1 MRKGILLNILFIIGM
16 TCLVSCNDDNK
27 KALDEGKNTES
38 GNGQEGSMDPITE
51 FTAAATSKANELQ
64 LKWKNPSDA
73 VLVEISYALEVGG
86 GGIPLITNVRVYG
99 EKNSKYTLQLLE
111 FGTYQIAAV
120 AIDNYGN
127 RSEKVTISATPAEKD
142 AIDPDIIAEYKLPI
156 ADPFVLYHEGKYY
169 AYGTRVNGFEVYISD
184 DLKHW
189 KRNETKSLSPENSWG
204 ARWYWAPEVY
214 YVKSKNLF
222 YMFYSVDEHI
232 CAAISTSPEGPFV
245 QREKKP
251 IVADEKGIDTSL
263 FIDDDGTPYL
273 YYVRFTD
280 GNVIWVAEMNDDL
293 TSIKKETLTK
303 CISVTDEWE
312 KKQAKVTE
320 GPSLLKKGDTYYL
333 IYSAN
338 HYESKDYA
346 VGYATATSPKG
357 PWTKYSGNPILR
369 RDKEAAKSV
378 GLVGT
383 GHGAPF
389 VCADGSYKY
398 IFHAHASET
407 SVGPRTSYISNFNIS
422 DKGVISITGETI
434 EPVRIK

>member
-1 MRKGILLNILFIIGM
+1 MRKGIFLNILFIIGM

-189 KRNETKSLSPENSWG
+189 KRNETKALSPENSWG

>member
-1 MRKGILLNILFIIGM
+1 MRKRILFNILFIIGM
-16 TCLVSCNDDNK
+16 TCLVSCNDDNE

-38 GNGQEGSMDPITE
+38 GDVQEDSMDPITE
-51 FTAAATSKANELQ
+51 FTAVATLKANELQ

-86 GGIPLITNVRVYG
+86 GGTPLTTNVRVYG
-99 EKNSKYTLQLLE
+99 EKNSKYTLQLPE

-120 AIDNYGN
+120 AVDNYGK

-169 AYGTRVNGFEVYISD
+169 AYGTRVNGFEVYIS
-184 DLKHW
+184 
-189 KRNETKSLSPENSWG
+189 E
-204 ARWYWAPEVY
+204 
-214 YVKSKNLF
+214 
-222 YMFYSVDEHI
+222 EHI
-232 CAAISTSPEGPFV
+232 CVATSTSPEGPFI

-251 IVADEKGIDTSL
+251 IVADEKGIDTSF

-273 YYVRFTD
+273 YYVRFTG

-303 CISVTDEWE
+303 CISATEPWE
-312 KKQAKVTE
+312 KKQGTIAE
-320 GPSLLKKGDTYYL
+320 GPSLLKKGNTYYL

-346 VGYATATSPKG
+346 VGYATASSPKG

-389 VCADGSYKY
+389 VCANGSYKY

>member
-189 KRNETKSLSPENSWG
+189 KRNETKALSPENSWG